1 MVKVCAQGEN
11 VAECTGPSGIT
22 YKRDKGGI
30 FHMTESDAAVMA
42 KGGGFYPS
50 MAGTTRRDI
59 GFRCADCGYGS
70 YFKTCGRCGGACGRE
85 GGDE

>member
-1 MVKVCAQGEN
+1 
-11 VAECTGPSGIT
+11 
-22 YKRDKGGI
+22 
-30 FHMTESDAAVMA
+30 MA